1 MKYRFQ
7 YVEAVPGLPSEA
19 MVRGSFV
26 HRVLELLLT
35 RERDERT
42 IDASRE
48 DFETAKQE
56 FLNRDDF
63 RLLLLS
69 GDDESA
75 FWESSR
81 ECLRAYYRIERPTRQ
96 SRTRPAVW

>member
-7 YVEAVPGLPSEA
+7 YVESVPGLPSEA

-26 HRVLELLLT
+26 HRVLELLLS
-35 RERDERT
+35 RERDART
-42 IDASRE
+42 IDASRD

-56 FLNRDDF
+56 FLIRDDF
-63 RLLLLS
+63 RLLLL
-69 GDDESA
+69 DDADEAA

-81 ECLRAYYRIERPTRQ
+81 
-96 SRTRPAVW
+96 